1 MNKSSIR
8 IGSNRSFGI
17 VFFILFLV
25 IALYPIIGDQ
35 EIRIWSLLTSLIF
48 LILGLMNSKFLT
60 PLNKLW
66 YRFGLLLGNIISPIV
81 MGIVFF
87 MIITPTS
94 IILKIFSK
102 DILNLKKNNRK
113 SYWINVQNKDSKMK
127 NQF

>member
-66 YRFGLLLGNIISPIV
+66 YRFGILLGNIISPIV

-102 DILNLKKNNRK
+102 DILNLKKNNSK

-127 NQF
+127 EQS